1 MMAIN
6 RYRLRHLTRHGHRG
20 AKRTAR
26 LLANTDKLLGVIL
39 LGNNLVNA
47 AAATLVTVIT
57 IRVFG
62 QGELALGMATLAVT
76 FVILVFS
83 EVTPKVIGATYPEKI
98 AFAASFV
105 LAPLL
110 KFAYPLVWFINLFV
124 QGLLRLL
131 RLRPSG
137 ENQDGVLGIEE
148 LRTLVLESGKL
159 LPSTHR
165 GILLN
170 LLDLEEIT
178 VDDVMTPR
186 SQMEAIDMEAD
197 ADTLLRQLST
207 SHHTRL
213 PLYRGHLDDIVGMLH
228 VRDAAYHMRSGD
240 LDAEAL
246 MQSRQEA
253 YFIPSGTPLFTQLR
267 HFQENQRRVGLVV
280 DEYGELMGL
289 VTLEDI
295 LEEIVGEFTT
305 QAPAQLSGFIIQPD
319 GSWLVEGAS
328 LVRSINR
335 KLGLH
340 LPLEGPKTLN
350 GLVLEHLEDIPE
362 PGTTLK
368 IGGYAVEIVQV
379 QERAV
384 KVARIF
390 PIASSN
396 VDATHG

>member
-6 RYRLRHLTRHGHRG
+6 RYRLRHLARKGHRG

-39 LGNNLVNA
+39 LGNNLINA

-76 FVILVFS
+76 FIILVFS

-105 LAPLL
+105 LGPLL
-110 KFAYPLVWFINLFV
+110 RVAYPVVWFVNLFV

-131 RLRPSG
+131 RLRPAG
-137 ENQDGVLGIEE
+137 ENQDNVLGIEE
-148 LRTLVLESGKL
+148 LRSLVLESGKL

-228 VRDAAYHMRSGD
+228 VRDAAYHMRSGE
-240 LDAEAL
+240 LDADAL
-246 MQSRQEA
+246 MHSRQEA

-305 QAPAQLSGFIIQPD
+305 QAPAQLAGFIAQAD

-350 GLVLEHLEDIPE
+350 GLVLEQLEDIPE

-368 IGGYAVEIVQV
+368 IAGYAVEIVQV

-390 PIASSN
+390 PIEGD
-396 VDATHG
+396 VDAAAV